1 MKLKIKDKKKLLQIC
16 TGILIIA
23 LIVAIILPDTL
34 NAIFGNHISDEI
46 NTVTTDVI
54 SEYDVDFINGK
65 FAIYNSQGLKKY
77 NKGAEFEEEYY
88 LSAYA
93 PIMHKSG
100 KYIALADTSST
111 EITVLKGNSVC
122 YEVKVPQNVKR
133 VSVNKR
139 GYITVLSGETGYK
152 SVVMV
157 FDNTGTEKY
166 RWYSDESYAID
177 AKLSDNSKLLAVASV
192 KMDGNKLNTIIE
204 QYKIKEENV
213 LSSIMIEDL
222 VPYSIT
228 FNGSKVVLLGDK
240 KAYTVS
246 KGGKIKGEY
255 DYKGRTLECFDLDN
269 NDNIALGLSENM
281 GISEVVVLNKNLKEK
296 GTNSC
301 EFRVAMLDENNG
313 KVAVAGEGNVK
324 VLKSNGKALAEGEFS
339 KDGSYI
345 VLSDNWRSFAIY
357 NANSISMFNIKRG
370 RKN

>member
-1 MKLKIKDKKKLLQIC
+1 MKLKIKDKKKFLQIL
-16 TGILIIA
+16 TGILIA
-23 LIVAIILPDTL
+23 VLILAIILPDAL

-46 NTVTTDVI
+46 YTVTTDVI
-54 SEYDVDFINGK
+54 SEYDVDFISGK

-77 NKGAEFEEEYY
+77 NKQAEFEEEHY

-93 PIMHKSG
+93 PIMHKNG
-100 KYIALADTSST
+100 KFIALADTSST
-111 EITVLKGNSVC
+111 EITVLKGNSVY

-133 VSVNKR
+133 VSVNKK

-192 KMDGNKLNTIIE
+192 KMEGNKLNTIVE

-213 LSSIMIEDL
+213 LSSVLLEDL

-228 FNGSKVVLLGDK
+228 FNGSKVVLVGDK

-246 KGGKIKGEY
+246 KGGKVKGEY
-255 DYKGRTLECFDLDN
+255 DYKGRTLECFDMDN
-269 NDNIALGLSENM
+269 NNNITLALSENM
-281 GISEVVVLNKNLKEK
+281 GISEAVILNKNLKEK
-296 GTNSC
+296 GVNPC
-301 EFRVAMLDENNG
+301 EFRITMLDENKG
-313 KVAVAGEGNVK
+313 KVAVAGEGKVK
-324 VLKSNGKALAEGEFS
+324 VLKANGKVLAEGEFS

-345 VLSDNWRSFAIY
+345 VLADNWRNFAVY
-357 NANSISMFNIKRG
+357 SANNISMFNIKRG
-370 RKN
+370 R